1 VQVFQVFLFNVFPVF
16 ALVGAG
22 MLFARLYNPDLRSL
36 SKLVFFFLLPPFVFV
51 LLYERSI
58 SLESGKAFLFG
69 LLLTFLLWGGGV
81 LFSRWRGYPRE
92 LEATFASTV
101 MFSNAGNMGIPLAM
115 LIFSSSPFVVGEMT
129 PWLDEALTIHMM
141 VWLVQSLGL
150 NTLGFAIAGSA
161 RSSWKS
167 GMLRVFQMPV
177 IYAVFLAFLA
187 KALPFQL
194 QAFPLWPALLS
205 LQDAYVGVTLLTL
218 GVQLYRTRWSLRD
231 RPMYYA
237 TFFRLLLSP
246 VLGFGLILLMGFS
259 GIAAQVLLISSA
271 LPSAVVTAL
280 IAVEYDLRPDFG
292 ASTVMCSTIFSA
304 ITLPLV
310 VVLAQNL
317 FPFVH

>member
-1 VQVFQVFLFNVFPVF
+1 MQVFQVFLFNVLPVF

-69 LLLTFLLWGGGV
+69 LFLTLLLWGGGV

-115 LIFSSSPFVVGEMT
+115 LVFSSSPFVVGETT

-167 GMLRVFQMPV
+167 GMLRVFRMPV

-218 GVQLYRTRWSLRD
+218 GVQLHRTRWSLRD

-246 VLGFGLILLMGFS
+246 ALGFGLILLMGFS
-259 GIAAQVLLISSA
+259 GIAAQVLLIASA

-280 IAVEYDLRPDFG
+280 IAVEYDLHPDFG

-310 VVLAQNL
+310 VVLAQIF
-317 FPFVH
+317 FPFVR